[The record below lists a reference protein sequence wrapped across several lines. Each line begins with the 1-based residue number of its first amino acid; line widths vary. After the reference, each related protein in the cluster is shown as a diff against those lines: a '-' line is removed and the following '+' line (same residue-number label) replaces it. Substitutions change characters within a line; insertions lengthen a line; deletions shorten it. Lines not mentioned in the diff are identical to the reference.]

1 VEKAFEFF
9 DTWLRSQKDFLENW
23 IGSQKGL
30 MENWIGAIKKIQQA
44 VNTMTGSPGVSQ
56 TEEFMK
62 SLLDLYSNPLF
73 KREFPDFFLR
83 IQQEGIETARKFWD
97 TFLFPNISEVF
108 ENMFDFYL
116 NLGFVPFTKYERVAK
131 ENRQLKKEYN
141 QLKEENQFLKD
152 IIKDLN
158 QQVLTEGGKAMRELW
173 KTSIEKH
180 VEMSREIAR
189 GFLDIFKQSSRE

>member
-1 VEKAFEFF
+1 VGKAFEFF

-23 IGSQKGL
+23 IGSQRGL

-108 ENMFDFYL
+108 EKMFDFYL
-116 NLGFVPFTKYERVAK
+116 NLGFVPFTKYEEVVK
-131 ENRQLKKEYN
+131 ENRQLER
-141 QLKEENQFLKD
+141 ENQFLKG
-152 IIKDLN
+152 IIKDIN
-158 QQVLTEGGKAMRELW
+158 QEVFTEGGKAMQELCR
-173 KTSIEKH
+173 TSIEKH
-180 VEMSREIAR
+180 IEMSREIVK
-189 GFLDIFKQSSRE
+189 GFLDIIKQSSGQ